1 MAATSP
7 IGIQPVD
14 VVVEVPAPLLVVG
27 EVVPEESRSVTA
39 ASASAIGKMG
49 EPGGGPVGVI
59 GPAAPAA
66 ANGAMGEPG
75 GGPVEVPE
83 DGPCGVARANGGPAA
98 PDAAIGQV
106 GEPGGGP
113 RGVPEDGPPR
123 VKGPAALDA
132 ASGQVGEPG
141 GGPFG
146 VPEDGPPQVGVGGT
160 GPCGVAGLNGPG
172 SAIIHTRAK
181 PLGGQN
187 KPFGC

>member
-113 RGVPEDGPPR
+113 RGVPEDGPR
-123 VKGPAALDA
+123 
-132 ASGQVGEPG
+132 
-141 GGPFG
+141 
-146 VPEDGPPQVGVGGT
+146 QVGVGGA

-181 PLGGQN
+181 PRGGQN
-187 KPFGC
+187 KTFG